1 MTQNFQK
8 TIVNGLIQEL
18 VSINK
23 ERLKVIYEPPYNKRK
38 NKSLGATRLKTLT
51 KQEAL

>member
-1 MTQNFQK
+1 MTQQFQE
-8 TIVNGLIQEL
+8 TILKRLIQEL

-23 ERLKVIYEPPYNKRK
+23 ERLKVIYEPPYETRN
-38 NKSLGATRLKTLT
+38 NKSLAATRLKTLA